1 MSEDNQE
8 SPWTVLV
15 AMTANL
21 TIAVAK
27 FIVAAITGSAAMFA
41 EGVHSVV
48 DTLNQ
53 ILLLIG
59 VKRSHRVPDDVHP
72 LGYGKE
78 VYFWTVIYSVLM
90 LGIGG
95 GVTIFNGINGLL
107 EPEPIES
114 FISSYVVLAV
124 AAVAEGASWV
134 FAVRAII
141 RDKGK
146 VGLLQ
151 SLQEDSD
158 PSRFVIVGEDS
169 AALIGLVIAASGIG
183 LAQLLHTPIPDAIA
197 SILIGLILCLTAAAL
212 ISKTKELVVGR
223 AASPE
228 VVTEVKELIEQ
239 ETAVGYVGPPLTMQL
254 GPEQTMVAIDIRF
267 RSQLIASE
275 VAEVVDTLEAKI
287 RERFPH
293 FTRIYIEP
301 QVEDADVDREQP
313 TQQALNSGDL

>member
-1 MSEDNQE
+1 MSDDNQE
-8 SPWTVLV
+8 TPWTVLV

-95 GVTIFNGINGLL
+95 GVTIFNGVAGLL
-107 EPEPIES
+107 EPEPIDS
-114 FISSYVVLAV
+114 FISSYVMLAV
-124 AAVAEGASWV
+124 AAAAEGTSWV
-134 FAVRAII
+134 VAVRAMI
-141 RDKGK
+141 RGKGK

-151 SLQEDSD
+151 SLREDSD

-169 AALIGLVIAASGIG
+169 AALVGLVIAGSGIG
-183 LAQLLHTPIPDAIA
+183 LSQSLNTPIPDAIA
-197 SILIGLILCLTAAAL
+197 SILIGLVLCLTAGAL
-212 ISKTKELVVGR
+212 ISKTKELIVGR
-223 AASPE
+223 AATPE
-228 VVTEVKELIEQ
+228 VVAQVKELIEQ
-239 ETAVGYVGPPLTMQL
+239 ETGVVYAGPPLTMQL
-254 GPEQTMVAIDIRF
+254 GPDQTMVAIDIRF
-267 RSQLIASE
+267 RAHLIVSE
-275 VAEVVDTLEAKI
+275 VAQIVDTLEAKI

-301 QVEDADVDREQP
+301 QVENEDVDREQP
-313 TQQALNSGDL
+313 AQQALNSDEL